1 MCINPENRN
10 SIFLS
15 EVEPTIQARL
25 EGAKLPRT
33 ETMNPVVK
41 ETLVNIM
48 TELTFRYQA
57 TNGAVWQAL
66 EPFHGVLYMLYGK
79 EGRKLRHPLNRVWR

>member
-1 MCINPENRN
+1 MCVNPENRD

-41 ETLVNIM
+41 ETLGNIV
-48 TELTFRYQA
+48 TELTLRDQA
-57 TNGAVWQAL
+57 TNGAL
-66 EPFHGVLYMLYGK
+66 
-79 EGRKLRHPLNRVWR
+79 